1 MVRFC
6 TDRPELHYLVSAE
19 QAQPQLVPG
28 FPTRAGLEQATY
40 SLSLRE
46 TDFLFFTLNLNLG
59 TDSFSYKF
67 EGGSARDV

>member
-19 QAQPQLVPG
+19 QHQPVPG
-28 FPTRAGLEQATY
+28 FPERAGLEQVTY

-46 TDFLFFTLNLNLG
+46 TELFFTLNLNLG

-67 EGGSARDV
+67 EGGSVRDV